1 MSRLLNTVSNEA
13 ASRWHVLGRPL
24 TASAVGGR
32 QVSGEVPGCGCDP
45 TKRQRAGVPRAAHRR
60 GAARTAPCGGQCPS
74 RRDAPRRAAH
84 PRRVV
89 GSRQDGAETIT
100 SLRQVRGSRWRGRRR
115 GRRRGRGGSASGG
128 LERAGDRDEPALR
141 LQRGAA
147 PAMSLTLPASLE
159 RLGSCYARPHAL
171 RLVAGAS
178 VAVRGMRLPPTT
190 ALISRWP
197 PRAST

>member
-1 MSRLLNTVSNEA
+1 M
-13 ASRWHVLGRPL
+13 
-24 TASAVGGR
+24 ASAVGEG
-32 QVSGEVPGCGCDP
+32 QASGEVPGSLPGCGCDP
-45 TKRQRAGVPRAAHRR
+45 TKPQRAGVPLAAARR

-74 RRDAPRRAAH
+74 RCDAPRRAAH
-84 PRRVV
+84 PRRGV

-100 SLRQVRGSRWRGRRR
+100 SLRQVRGARWRGH
-115 GRRRGRGGSASGG
+115 RRGRGGSASGG

-178 VAVRGMRLPPTT
+178 VAVRGMRLPPTI